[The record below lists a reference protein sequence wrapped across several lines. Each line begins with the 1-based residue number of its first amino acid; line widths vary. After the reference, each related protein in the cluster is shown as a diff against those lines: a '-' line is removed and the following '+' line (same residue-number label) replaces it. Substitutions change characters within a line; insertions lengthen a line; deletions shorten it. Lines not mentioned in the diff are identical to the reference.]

1 MTPRTSRP
9 TAKSRAAASA
19 EQIKERSRFLSELE
33 PFNGLSKLELDR
45 VARSIVERVAAVGE
59 AVLVESGVP
68 GTELYVV
75 RDGTLELV
83 HKDAVVALIT
93 SGEVFGHP
101 TLLTGLPPEFTT
113 RARSRSVLYCI
124 PKDVAIALLS
134 HPEGLMWL
142 AGNQRERLI
151 QAARTMR
158 ALPDVRNR
166 PVTSLVR
173 SLPLFCEPDT
183 PIREAARM
191 LAEAGRSALLVRLRE
206 GLGIVT
212 DVDFRDKVV
221 LSGVSREAPV
231 STIMTTPVHTIGAQ
245 VLAPEAS
252 IAMMASGVNHL
263 PVLDAEGQVVG
274 ILSASNLMTL
284 DARSPFALRRSLQTA
299 ATQDDM
305 ARAAAD
311 VPHVFVDLL
320 DAHLDAAALMRV
332 ITVLSD
338 AMTSR
343 LLEIA
348 IDHNG
353 PPALPFAWLAFGS
366 SARSELTLASDQDN
380 GLAYADTD
388 DPAVDKYFRLVAEE
402 VNEGLR
408 RCGFAQDPHG
418 VLARYRQWR
427 MTLSAWKAVFADCL
441 EGKDI
446 ERLARASVAFD
457 FRQVAGELYID
468 LELTEIMREAPA
480 HKSFMRGLAQLG
492 TRIRAPLGFR
502 QRIEGSIDIKKHG
515 LVPIQNLARYYAF
528 ARGITAHSTVE
539 RLIAVRESDGEE
551 TMAERSLRES
561 YLSMAHLQLRHHA
574 NAIRGGRPLDNIID
588 TTTLRPLTKAT
599 LQEAMREV
607 AAVQSRFPRLA
618 AALR

>member
-1 MTPRTSRP
+1 MTPRDTRSAT
-9 TAKSRAAASA
+9 TATADA
-19 EQIKERSRFLSELE
+19 ERLRQRMRFLADID
-33 PFNGLSKLELDR
+33 PFNGLSKLELER
-45 VARSIVERVAAVGE
+45 VARSIVERVAEAGE

-75 RDGTLELV
+75 HEGTLELV
-83 HKDAVVALIT
+83 HKEAVVALIT
-93 SGEVFGHP
+93 TGEVFGHP

-113 RARSRSVLYCI
+113 RANSRAVLYCI
-124 PKDVAIALLS
+124 PKDTAFDLLS

-158 ALPDVRNR
+158 SLPDVRNR

-173 SLPLFCEPDT
+173 SAPLVCESDT
-183 PIREAARM
+183 SIREAARM
-191 LAEAGRSALLVRLRE
+191 LSEAGRSALLVRLRD

-221 LSGVSREAPV
+221 LSGVSRDAPV
-231 STIMTTPVHTIGAQ
+231 TKIMTSPVHTIGAD

-263 PVLDAEGQVVG
+263 PVLDAEGDVVG

-284 DARSPFALRRSLQTA
+284 DSRSPFALRRSLQTSP
-299 ATQDDM
+299 TQEDLVQ
-305 ARAAAD
+305 AAAD
-311 VPHVFVDLL
+311 VPHLFVDLL
-320 DAHLDAAALMRV
+320 EAHLDAPAIMRV
-332 ITVLSD
+332 LTVLSD
-338 AMTSR
+338 AMTAR
-343 LLEIA
+343 LLELSVA
-348 IDHNG
+348 AHG
-353 PPALPFAWLAFGS
+353 RPPVPFAWLAFGS
-366 SARSELTLASDQDN
+366 GARSELTLASDQDN

-388 DPAVDKYFRLVAEE
+388 DPTVDEYFRIMAEE
-402 VNEGLR
+402 VNDGLQ
-408 RCGFAQDPHG
+408 RCGFALDPHG

-427 MTLSAWKAVFADCL
+427 MTLSAWQGVFADCL
-441 EGKDI
+441 EGRDI

-457 FRQVAGELYID
+457 FRQVAGELYVD
-468 LELTEIMREAPA
+468 LVLGETMREAPE
-480 HKSFMRGLAQLG
+480 HKGFMRGLAQLG
-492 TRIRAPLGFR
+492 TRTRLPLGFR
-502 QRIEGSIDIKKHG
+502 QRLEGSFDIKKHG

-528 ARGITAHSTVE
+528 ARGISAHSTVE

-551 TMAERSLRES
+551 TVAERSLREA
-561 YLSMAHLQLRHHA
+561 YTSMAHLQLRHHA
-574 NAIRGGRPLDNIID
+574 YAIRNGRPLDNVID
-588 TTTLRPLTKAT
+588 VSTLRPLTKVT

-618 AALR
+618 ALR

>member
-1 MTPRTSRP
+1 MTPRNARRTVSA
-9 TAKSRAAASA
+9 TVGA
-19 EQIKERSRFLSELE
+19 EQLKERMRFLADLE
-33 PFNGLSKLELDR
+33 PFNGLSKLELER
-45 VARSIVERVAAVGE
+45 VARSIVVRVAAAGE

-75 RDGTLELV
+75 REGTLELV
-83 HKDAVVALIT
+83 HKEAVVALIT

-113 RARSRSVLYCI
+113 RALNESTLYCI
-124 PKDVAIALLS
+124 PRDTAIDLLS

-173 SLPLFCEPDT
+173 SAPLFCEPDT

-191 LAEAGRSALLVRLRE
+191 LADAGRSALLVRLRE

-221 LSGVSREAPV
+221 LSGVSRDAPV
-231 STIMTTPVHTIGAQ
+231 STIMTTPVHTIGAD

-263 PVLDAEGQVVG
+263 PVLDSGGEVVG

-305 ARAAAD
+305 AKAAGD

-332 ITVLSD
+332 LTVLSD

-343 LLEIA
+343 LLELA
-348 IDHNG
+348 VERHG
-353 PPALPFAWLAFGS
+353 QPPVPFAWLAFGS

-388 DPAVDKYFRLVAEE
+388 DPAVDEYFRLLAEE

-418 VLARYRQWR
+418 VLARYREWR
-427 MTLSAWKAVFADCL
+427 MTLSAWKGVFADCL
-441 EGKDI
+441 EGKDL

-480 HKSFMRGLAQLG
+480 HKAFMRGLAQLG
-492 TRIRAPLGFR
+492 TRIRGPLGFR
-502 QRIEGSIDIKKHG
+502 QRLEGSIDIKKHG
-515 LVPIQNLARYYAF
+515 LVPIQNLARYHAF
-528 ARGITAHSTVE
+528 ARGISAHSTVE

-551 TMAERSLRES
+551 TVAERSLREA

-574 NAIRGGRPLDNIID
+574 NAVRAGRAPDNVID
-588 TTTLRPLTKAT
+588 VTTLRPLTRAT

-618 AALR
+618 ALR

>member
-1 MTPRTSRP
+1 MDPRDTLSA
-9 TAKSRAAASA
+9 TATADA
-19 EQIKERSRFLSELE
+19 ERLRQRTRFLEDIE
-33 PFNGLSKLELDR
+33 PFNGLSKLELER
-45 VARSIVERVAAVGE
+45 VARSVVERVAEPGE

-75 RDGTLELV
+75 YEGTLELV
-83 HKDAVVALIT
+83 HKEAVVALIT
-93 SGEVFGHP
+93 RGEVFGHP
-101 TLLTGLPPEFTT
+101 SLLTGLPPEFTT
-113 RARSRSVLYCI
+113 RANSRAVLYCI
-124 PKDVAIALLS
+124 PKDAAFDLLS

-151 QAARTMR
+151 QATRAMR

-173 SLPLFCEPDT
+173 SAPLFCDADT

-191 LAEAGRSALLVRLRE
+191 LSEAKRSAMLVRLRD

-221 LSGVSREAPV
+221 LLGVSRDEPV
-231 STIMTTPVHTIGAQ
+231 TKIMTFPVHTIGAE

-263 PVLDAEGQVVG
+263 PVLDAEGDVVG

-284 DARSPFALRRSLQTA
+284 DSRSPFALRRSLQTS
-299 ATQDDM
+299 ATQEDLVK
-305 ARAAAD
+305 AAAD
-311 VPHVFVDLL
+311 VPHLFVDLL
-320 DAHLDAAALMRV
+320 EAHLDAPAVMRV
-332 ITVLSD
+332 LTVLSD
-338 AMTSR
+338 AMTAR
-343 LLEIA
+343 LIELSVA
-348 IDHNG
+348 AHG
-353 PPALPFAWLAFGS
+353 RPPVPFAWLAFGS
-366 SARSELTLASDQDN
+366 CARSELTLASDQDN

-388 DPAVDKYFRLVAEE
+388 DPAVEEYYRVMAEE
-402 VNEGLR
+402 VNEGLA
-408 RCGFAQDPHG
+408 RCGFALDPHG

-427 MTLSAWKAVFADCL
+427 MTLTQWQRVFADCL
-441 EGKDI
+441 EGGDI

-468 LELTEIMREAPA
+468 LVLTETMREAPE
-480 HKSFMRGLAQLG
+480 HKGFMRGLAQLG
-492 TRIRAPLGFR
+492 TRTRLPLGFR
-502 QRIEGSIDIKKHG
+502 QRIEGSFDIKKHG

-528 ARGITAHSTVE
+528 GRGISAHSTIE

-551 TMAERSLRES
+551 TVAERSLREA
-561 YLSMAHLQLRHHA
+561 YTSMAHLQLRHHA
-574 NAIRGGRPLDNIID
+574 HAIRNGLPLNNVID
-588 TTTLRPLTKAT
+588 VSTLRPLTKVT

-618 AALR
+618 ALR

>member
-353 PPALPFAWLAFGS
+353 PPPLPFAWLAFGS

>member
-1 MTPRTSRP
+1 MTPQNGRRT
-9 TAKSRAAASA
+9 TKAQAAA
-19 EQIKERSRFLSELE
+19 ERLKERIRFLSALE
-33 PFNGLSKLELDR
+33 PFNGLSKLELER
-45 VARSIVERVAAVGE
+45 VARSIVERKAAAGE

-83 HKDAVVALIT
+83 HKEAVVALIT
-93 SGEVFGHP
+93 RGEVFGHP

-113 RARSRSVLYCI
+113 RARSQSALYCI
-124 PKDVAIALLS
+124 PKDVAFDLLS

-158 ALPDVRNR
+158 SLPDVRNR

-173 SLPLFCEPDT
+173 SEPLFCEPDT
-183 PIREAARM
+183 PIREAAGM
-191 LAEAGRSALLVRLRE
+191 LSAAKRSALLVRLRD

-221 LSGVSREAPV
+221 LSGVSRDAPV
-231 STIMTTPVHTIGAQ
+231 SAIMTTPVHTIGAQ

-252 IAMMASGVNHL
+252 IAMMAAGVNHL
-263 PVLDAEGQVVG
+263 PVLDAAGAVVG

-299 ATQDDM
+299 GSLDDM
-305 ARAAAD
+305 VKAAGD
-311 VPHVFVDLL
+311 LPHVFVDLL

-332 ITVLSD
+332 LTVLSD
-338 AMTSR
+338 AMTSHM
-343 LLEIA
+343 LELA
-348 IDHNG
+348 IDRHG
-353 PPALPFAWLAFGS
+353 PPPVPFAWLAFGS

-388 DPAVDKYFRLVAEE
+388 DPAVDEYFRLVAEE

-418 VLARYRQWR
+418 VLARYGEWR
-427 MTLSAWKAVFADCL
+427 MTLSAWRAVFADCL
-441 EGKDI
+441 EGKDL

-457 FRQVAGELYID
+457 FRQVAGELYVD
-468 LELTEIMREAPA
+468 LVLTEIMREAPA
-480 HKSFMRGLAQLG
+480 HKGFMRGLAQLG

-502 QRIEGSIDIKKHG
+502 QRVEGSIDIKKDG

-528 ARGITAHSTVE
+528 MRGITAHSTVE
-539 RLIAVRESDGEE
+539 RLIAVRETDGAE
-551 TMAERSLRES
+551 TVAERSLREA

-574 NAIRGGRPLDNIID
+574 NAVRAGRPLDNIID
-588 TTTLRPLTKAT
+588 TATLPPLTKAT

>member
-9 TAKSRAAASA
+9 RAKSRAAASA
-19 EQIKERSRFLSELE
+19 EQIKERGRFLADLE

-45 VARSIVERVAAVGE
+45 VARSIVERVAEVGE

-75 RDGTLELV
+75 REGTLELV
-83 HKDAVVALIT
+83 HKDAVVALVT

-173 SLPLFCEPDT
+173 SSPLFCEPDT

-305 ARAAAD
+305 VKAAAD

-348 IDHNG
+348 VDHHG
-353 PPALPFAWLAFGS
+353 RPPLPFAWLAFGS

-388 DPAVDKYFRLVAEE
+388 DPAVDEYFRLVAEE

-427 MTLSAWKAVFADCL
+427 MTLSAWKAVFSDCL

-502 QRIEGSIDIKKHG
+502 QRLEGSIDIKKHG

-607 AAVQSRFPRLA
+607 VAVQSRFPRLA
-618 AALR
+618 ALR